1 MKILLV
7 NKFFFLNGGSEMV
20 FFQERNFLI
29 NRGHKV
35 FDFSMEHPKNFS
47 SEYSN
52 YFVSNVDYRKGLR
65 DNKLALFFERC
76 GIAFDLIHNREALK
90 RLNSLI
96 QNEKLDIVH
105 LHNIYHQLTPS
116 IIPLLKNAGIR
127 VVLTLHD
134 YKLICPSY
142 LMYNNDTICNKCQA
156 KHFWNVIL
164 QRCQE
169 GSYFKSLPLFIE
181 AYWHKWARSYES
193 VDLFLSP
200 SKFLSEL
207 ATTYRIDGEKIKVLH
222 NGIDT
227 KKYNPSYL
235 DNNYAIYF
243 GRISREKGIEVLLTA
258 YTLMSVE
265 QNKNSRLNMGLK
277 IVGTGPLLE
286 QLKNEYPQVEFLGYQ
301 TGNELKKLISE
312 SSFVVVPSQWN
323 ENCSMSV
330 LESMAYGKPV
340 IGSRIGGLPEQVED
354 NKTGFLFQM
363 GNVEELK
370 EKMILLAKNKEL
382 RREMGKAAR
391 KKLEKEYSFEAHG
404 TKLMKIYEDLLAGS
418 W

>member
-7 NKFFFLNGGSEMV
+7 NKFFFLNGGSETV

-29 NRGHKV
+29 NKGHKIY
-35 FDFSMEHPKNFS
+35 DFSMEHPENFP
-47 SEYSN
+47 SECSD
-52 YFVSNVDYRKGLR
+52 YFVPNVDYRKSLR

-76 GIAFDLIHNREALK
+76 RITFDLVHNREALK
-90 RLNSLI
+90 KLNSLI
-96 QNEKLDIVH
+96 QNEKPDIAH

-116 IIPLLKNAGIR
+116 IIPLLKNAGIK

-142 LMYNNDTICNKCQA
+142 LMINNDTICNKCQG
-156 KHFWNVIL
+156 KYFWNVII

-169 GSYFKSLPLFIE
+169 GSYFKSLLLSIE

-200 SKFLSEL
+200 SKFIAEL
-207 ATTYRIDGEKIKVLH
+207 VARYRIDEKKIEVLG
-222 NGIDT
+222 NGIET
-227 KKYNPSYL
+227 NKYIHSNL

-243 GRISREKGIEVLLTA
+243 GRISREKGIEVLLKA
-258 YTLMSVE
+258 HNLMSAE
-265 QNKNSRLNMGLK
+265 QNKNVKVNIGLK
-277 IVGTGPLLE
+277 ILGTGPLLE
-286 QLKNEYPQVEFLGYQ
+286 KLKNEYFQVEFLGYK
-301 TGNELKKLISE
+301 TGNELKKLIGE
-312 SSFVVVPSQWN
+312 SSFVVVPSQCN

-340 IGSRIGGLPEQVED
+340 IGSRIGGLPEQIED

-363 GNVEELK
+363 GNIEELK
-370 EKMILLAKNKEL
+370 EKMTLLTKNKVL
-382 RREMGKAAR
+382 RTEMGKAAR
-391 KKLEKEYSFEAHG
+391 EKLEKEYSFEAHG
-404 TKLMKIYEDLLAGS
+404 TKLMKIYEDLFS
-418 W
+418 RN

>member
-7 NKFFFLNGGSEMV
+7 NKFFFLNGGSETV

-29 NRGHKV
+29 NRGHKI

-47 SEYSN
+47 SEYSD

-65 DNKLALFFERC
+65 GNKLALFFKRC
-76 GIAFDLIHNREALK
+76 RTGFDFIHNHEAVK
-90 RLNSLI
+90 RLKSLI
-96 QNEKLDIVH
+96 KKEKPDIAH

-142 LMYNNDTICNKCQA
+142 LMINNDTVCNKCQG
-156 KHFWNVIL
+156 KHFWHATL

-169 GSYFKSLPLFIE
+169 GSYFKSLPLSIE

-200 SKFLSEL
+200 SKFIAEL
-207 ATTYRIDGEKIKVLH
+207 AARYRIDKRKIKVLH

-227 KKYNPSYL
+227 KKYNPSCL

-243 GRISREKGIEVLLTA
+243 GRISREKGIEVLLKA
-258 YTLMSVE
+258 YKLIFAE
-265 QNKNSRLNMGLK
+265 QNKNAKVNIGLK
-277 IVGTGPLLE
+277 ILGTGPLFE
-286 QLKNEYPQVEFLGYQ
+286 KLKNEYFQVEFLEYK

-312 SSFVVVPSQWN
+312 SSFVVVPSQCN

-340 IGSRIGGLPEQVED
+340 ISSRIGGLPEQVED

-363 GNVEELK
+363 GNIEELK
-370 EKMILLAKNKEL
+370 KKMTLLSKNKEL
-382 RREMGKAAR
+382 RTEMGKEAR
-391 KKLEKEYSFEAHG
+391 KNLEKKYSFEAHCA
-404 TKLMKIYEDLLAGS
+404 KLMKIYEDLLS
-418 W
+418 RN

>member
-7 NKFFFLNGGSEMV
+7 NKFFFLNGGSETV

-29 NRGHKV
+29 NRGHKIY
-35 FDFSMEHPKNFS
+35 DFAMEHPKNFS
-47 SEYSN
+47 SEYSD
-52 YFVSNVDYRKGLR
+52 YFVPNVDYRKGLR
-65 DNKLALFFERC
+65 GNKLALFFKRC
-76 GIAFDLIHNREALK
+76 RIAFDLIHNREALK

-96 QNEKLDIVH
+96 QNEKPDIAH

-142 LMYNNDTICNKCQA
+142 LMINNDTICNKCQG
-156 KHFWNVIL
+156 KHFWHATL
-164 QRCQE
+164 QKCQE
-169 GSYFKSLPLFIE
+169 DSYFKSLLLSIE
-181 AYWHKWARSYES
+181 AYWHKWARNYES

-200 SKFLSEL
+200 SKFIAEL
-207 ATTYRIDGEKIKVLH
+207 AARYRIDKRKIKVLH

-243 GRISREKGIEVLLTA
+243 GRISREKGIEVLLKA
-258 YTLMSVE
+258 YKLISAE
-265 QNKNSRLNMGLK
+265 QNKNAKVNIGLK
-277 IVGTGPLLE
+277 ILGTGPLLE
-286 QLKNEYPQVEFLGYQ
+286 KLKNEYFQVEFLEYK

-312 SSFVVVPSQWN
+312 SSFVVVPSQCN

-340 IGSRIGGLPEQVED
+340 IASRIGGLPEQVED

-363 GNVEELK
+363 GNIEELK
-370 EKMILLAKNKEL
+370 KKMTLLSKNKKL
-382 RREMGKAAR
+382 RTEMGKEAR
-391 KKLEKEYSFEAHG
+391 KKLEKEYSFEAHCA
-404 TKLMKIYEDLLAGS
+404 KLMKIYEDLLS
-418 W
+418 RN